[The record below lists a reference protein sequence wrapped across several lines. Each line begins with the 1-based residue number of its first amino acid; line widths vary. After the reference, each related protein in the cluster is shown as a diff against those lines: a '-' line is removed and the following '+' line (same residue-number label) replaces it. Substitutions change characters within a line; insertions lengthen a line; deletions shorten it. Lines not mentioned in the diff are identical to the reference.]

1 MRPAEYLR
9 VVVSKTA
16 QALVTVVLVYIVV
29 FVIVTVIP
37 GDPITNRLRDPQNG
51 YSAEQ
56 IRSLLAYYR
65 LDRPVLEQLW
75 YSLGRF
81 AHGDLGLSL
90 ASTRPV
96 SDIYAH
102 AAGSTVTLSVLAL
115 AFALLLALVIAIGAQ
130 YLPPRYGGSL
140 LRSLPSLFLSLPN
153 FLIGL
158 LIIELVAFRLGWF
171 DITRYQGVRAAVP
184 AAITLAIPVSSQI
197 TQVFITSL
205 DSVRHEPYAIL
216 AEAKGLSAPYILI
229 RHLLRPAALP
239 TLTVIGVTAG
249 EVIGGAVITE
259 TIFGRNGI
267 GSVIEKAVIN
277 KDVPV
282 LQGGVVLAA
291 VVFLVINLIVDLSY
305 PLLDPRLRRA
315 ARPRRVAVPGTDP
328 EPEGAES

>member
-1 MRPAEYLR
+1 MRATEYLR
-9 VVVSKTA
+9 TGLWKTI
-16 QALVTVVLVYIVV
+16 QALITIVVVYIVV

-51 YSAEQ
+51 YSTEQ
-56 IRSLLAYYR
+56 IDALLAYYR
-65 LDRPVLEQLW
+65 LDRPVAEQLW
-75 YSLGRF
+75 YSLVRF

-96 SDIYAH
+96 SGIYLH
-102 AAGSTVTLSVLAL
+102 AAGSTVILSVLAL
-115 AFALLLALVIAIGAQ
+115 TFALLLAAAIAVGAQ
-130 YLPPRYGGSL
+130 YLPRRYGGDL

-158 LIIELVAFRLGWF
+158 LLIDLFAFRLGWF
-171 DITRYQGVRAAVP
+171 DITGYRGVSAAIP
-184 AAITLAIPVSSQI
+184 AAIALAIPVSSQI
-197 TQVFITSL
+197 TQVFIQSL
-205 DSVRHEPYAIL
+205 DSVRHEPYAIV
-216 AEAKGLSAPYILI
+216 AEAKGLSAPYIFF

-259 TIFGRNGI
+259 TIFGRTGI
-267 GSVIEKAVIN
+267 GSVIEKAVTN

-291 VVFLVINLIVDLSY
+291 VVFLVINLIVDLTY
-305 PLLDPRLRRA
+305 PLLDPRLRRT
-315 ARPRRVAVPGTDP
+315 ARRIRRAQPGSIPAT
-328 EPEGAES
+328 EGATP

>member
-1 MRPAEYLR
+1 MRVVEYLR
-9 VVVSKTA
+9 VVARKTVA
-16 QALVTVVLVYIVV
+16 ALITVVLVYIVV

-75 YSLGRF
+75 YSLVRF

-96 SDIYAH
+96 SEMYLH
-102 AAGSTVTLSVLAL
+102 AAGSTLTLSVLAL
-115 AFALLLALVIAIGAQ
+115 AFALLLAVLIAIGAQ
-130 YLPPRYGGSL
+130 YLPPRFGGTL

-158 LIIELVAFRLGWF
+158 LIIDLVAFRLGWF
-171 DITRYQGVRAAVP
+171 EITRYQGVAAAIP

-205 DSVRHEPYAIL
+205 DSVRHEPYAIV

-267 GSVIEKAVIN
+267 GSVIEKAVTN

-291 VVFLVINLIVDLSY
+291 VVFLVVNLIVDLTY

-315 ARPRRVAVPGTDP
+315 SRATASPAPGSDR
-328 EPEGAES
+328 EPEGVEQ